1 MKAKNRVM
9 EDDSLLQAA
18 LFSPA
23 ATPMRSTPRQV
34 VMVSTEVQTC
44 KQVSREAEVRTEPL
58 VVKKASRHNGTQ
70 TSEPGLCHSDADL
83 QVSLAGGVSQ
93 KNAETEPCLILSST
107 EGIVQSDISQSAHES
122 EHVDT
127 KDAAVETIGV
137 TQLQMDPLAQHM
149 LARASIEGPDHAAT
163 PLKLPLNDD
172 MDMGTASLSEDGSVC
187 CILLCFNRH
196 PKEFKEA
203 LLQSDFAKAFAQR
216 SVDMQP
222 SWAHGAKIFVEG
234 LTEEALQHS
243 GIVPQDLRPWHVIA
257 QKEDEASIHAVL
269 HHLKYRIRPRVRFA
283 ETIHLHLGNASSC
296 NSAQDTGEMEVV
308 VYQTFIHVVESKAI
322 SPRTDYTRSSTDR
335 LDLENPGKIRNPR
348 LWGSP

>member
-1 MKAKNRVM
+1 MA
-9 EDDSLLQAA
+9 
-18 LFSPA
+18 
-23 ATPMRSTPRQV
+23 PRPRNPV
-34 VMVSTEVQTC
+34 CAILMQTC
-44 KQVSREAEVRTEPL
+44 KFHSRA
-58 VVKKASRHNGTQ
+58 ARHNKM
-70 TSEPGLCHSDADL
+70 PKLNRVCFF
-83 QVSLAGGVSQ
+83 
-93 KNAETEPCLILSST
+93 SST
-107 EGIVQSDISQSAHES
+107 EGMVQSDMSQSAHES

-127 KDAAVETIGV
+127 KDAALETIGV
-137 TQLQMDPLAQHM
+137 TQLQMDPLAG
-149 LARASIEGPDHAAT
+149 ASIEGPEHAAM
-163 PLKLPLNDD
+163 PLELPLNDD

-187 CILLCFNRH
+187 CIVLCFNRH
-196 PKEFKEA
+196 PKEFEEA
-203 LLQSDFAKAFAQR
+203 LLQSDLAKALAQR

-269 HHLKYRIRPRVRFA
+269 HHLKYRIRPRVRSA
-283 ETIHLHLGNASSC
+283 ETIHLHPGNASSS
-296 NSAQDTGEMEVV
+296 NSAQDTGEMQVV

-335 LDLENPGKIRNPR
+335 LDLENPGRIRNPR